1 MDLDF
6 ASVGLQGHVYV
17 RSRTAVGLE
26 SKHPTHNIDCS
37 RNEVR
42 HNDLG
47 ALN

>member
-1 MDLDF
+1 MDVDF

-17 RSRTAVGLE
+17 RSRTAAGLE
-26 SKHPTHNIDCS
+26 SKHPTHILDYS
-37 RNEVR
+37 QNEVR